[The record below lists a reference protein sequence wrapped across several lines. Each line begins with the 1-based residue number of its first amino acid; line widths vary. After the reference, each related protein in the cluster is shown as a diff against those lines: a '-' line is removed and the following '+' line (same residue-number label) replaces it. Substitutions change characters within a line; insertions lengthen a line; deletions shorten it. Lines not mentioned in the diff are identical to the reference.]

1 MAAEDQTPRLLD
13 EWESDRLKALGFDP
27 GIRVYS
33 LDERRG
39 LDLETFKSAL
49 FSGTLIRPGIV
60 ELPAGQTGELEGL
73 HQLPFSP
80 ELIQASFVRI
90 QSQVGYAYN
99 PDWYARGH
107 LVGAEPRQTVHLMII
122 MESVSTTDENT
133 SEIQGYYIQVV
144 DEPSGADSTD
154 RLEMADGEIM
164 ALRSSKEIERS
175 LNQPST

>member
-33 LDERRG
+33 DDAREG
-39 LDLETFKSAL
+39 LDLDSFRFAL

-60 ELPAGQTGELEGL
+60 ELPPGDAGHGGR

-80 ELIQASFVRI
+80 ELIQSSFVRI
-90 QSQVGYAYN
+90 QTQVGRAYN
-99 PDWYARGH
+99 PDWYVRGH
-107 LVGAEPRQTVHLMII
+107 LVGVQPRQTVHLLLE
-122 MESVSTTDENT
+122 METSSTTDTN
-133 SEIQGYYIQVV
+133 SPEIQGYYIQVV
-144 DEPSGADSTD
+144 EEPTGADPSD
-154 RLEMADGEIM
+154 RLECGEGEI
-164 ALRSSKEIERS
+164 ASRLSSKEIERS